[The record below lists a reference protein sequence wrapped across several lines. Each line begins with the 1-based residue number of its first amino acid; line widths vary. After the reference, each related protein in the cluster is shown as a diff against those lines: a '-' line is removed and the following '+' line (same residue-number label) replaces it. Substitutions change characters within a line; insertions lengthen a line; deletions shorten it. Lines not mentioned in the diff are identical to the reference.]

1 MSEGKVTV
9 DRKQLQELLK
19 SKTAAQA
26 EAALL
31 RNEIAFL
38 LDAKKKAE
46 HKLFSSRHALAHVM
60 KAYHSGELYDYFGV
74 DEVQFQ
80 KLNEKYGLI
89 NAALFESEEFEEM
102 TKQIDLNI

>member
-1 MSEGKVTV
+1 MDSGKVTV

-19 SKTAAQA
+19 TKTAAQA

-38 LDAKKKAE
+38 LEAKKKAE
-46 HKLFSSRHALAHVM
+46 QKLLGSRHALAHVM
-60 KAYHSGELYDYFGV
+60 KAYQSGELYDFFDI

-80 KLNEKYGLI
+80 KLNKKYNLI
-89 NAALFESEEFEEM
+89 NMELISSKEFEEM
-102 TKQIDLNI
+102 ANQIDFKI